1 MGISVEQ
8 YRFRIGIYLPSV
20 PRKLVDNFGQNSTNY
35 AWKFP
40 CKSMFSVI
48 LKIALISIIILSQQ
62 QFNKQVGSELNL
74 SFKLSTNLDSYLASL
89 TIKQVSSY
97 KKLSN
102 FSARYTYG
110 NRSTRGMK
118 VAHFN
123 KGCGYLATKMQDI
136 ESLIA
141 DLRPH
146 VIGISEANLF
156 KSHELNSVQI
166 DDYVLHKCPTYEN
179 PNLLYSR
186 IVVYCHKS
194 LVCKPRPD
202 LMDESC
208 SSIWIQVGLPRQKQ
222 ILICQVYREWQLLG
236 QQNDS
241 SKSLEAQLN
250 RWGGLH

>member
-20 PRKLVDNFGQNSTNY
+20 PRKLVDNFSQNSTNY

-62 QFNKQVGSELNL
+62 QFNKQVGSEQNF

-89 TIKQVSSY
+89 TTKQVSSY

-118 VAHFN
+118 VAHFM
-123 KGCGYLATKMQDI
+123 A
-136 ESLIA
+136 
-141 DLRPH
+141 
-146 VIGISEANLF
+146 
-156 KSHELNSVQI
+156 
-166 DDYVLHKCPTYEN
+166 
-179 PNLLYSR
+179 LYR
-186 IVVYCHKS
+186 V
-194 LVCKPRPD
+194 
-202 LMDESC
+202 
-208 SSIWIQVGLPRQKQ
+208 
-222 ILICQVYREWQLLG
+222 
-236 QQNDS
+236 
-241 SKSLEAQLN
+241 
-250 RWGGLH
+250 